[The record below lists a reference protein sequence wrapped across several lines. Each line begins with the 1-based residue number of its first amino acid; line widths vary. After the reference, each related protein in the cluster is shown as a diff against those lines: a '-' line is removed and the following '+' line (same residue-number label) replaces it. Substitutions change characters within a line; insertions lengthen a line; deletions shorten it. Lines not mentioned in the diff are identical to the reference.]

1 MKKNKIALSLLVF
14 VFCAESHA
22 GLLFNYSQLALKD
35 LDQMSEIVTSK
46 VSESKKVSAGKIV
59 PLKEALQAVY
69 SRPNEDDMIVKVVAP
84 LRTNLDELGG
94 WEKSISQ
101 LTDEAINALRNP
113 KAFKPVVLVTYT
125 IFLENLLSEIK
136 PYLKGQ
142 GFERSL
148 VERIRDA
155 KIIIPKEAS
164 NEMKVR
170 TMKSLISPSD
180 TAERILTQ
188 KDESV
193 DPEGKSTGN

>member
-1 MKKNKIALSLLVF
+1 MKKLKYVLSLLAF
-14 VFCAESHA
+14 VFCAQSQA

-35 LDQMSEIVTSK
+35 LDQMSDLVSSK
-46 VSESKKVSAGKIV
+46 INESKKSQSGKVV

-69 SRPNEDDMIVKVVAP
+69 SRPNDDDMIEKVVAP
-84 LRTNLDELGG
+84 LRTSLDELGD

-113 KAFKPVVLVTYT
+113 KAFKPVVLVTYV

-136 PYLKGQ
+136 PFLKDQ

-148 VERIRDA
+148 VERVRDA
-155 KIIIPKEAS
+155 KIIVPKEAM

-170 TMKSLISPSD
+170 TMRTLVSPSEI
-180 TAERILTQ
+180 AERVLVRH
-188 KDESV
+188 DE
-193 DPEGKSTGN
+193 KSAAEKTPAGN